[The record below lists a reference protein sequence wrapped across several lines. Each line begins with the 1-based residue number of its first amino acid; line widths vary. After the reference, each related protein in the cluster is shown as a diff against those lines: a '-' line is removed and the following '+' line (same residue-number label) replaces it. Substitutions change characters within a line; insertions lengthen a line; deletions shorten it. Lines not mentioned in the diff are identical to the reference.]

1 MLVSADGVSVTV
13 GETPLLAPTSI
24 RAGAAEVVALRGPNG
39 SGKTTLLRVLAGIVP
54 PTAGRVEIASEP
66 VDQKSPTFRRRVAS
80 LIGLPPLARN
90 LTLAEHLR
98 LVGLSW
104 GEPPE
109 SVNAAA
115 QGLLDSFGLGALGSR
130 FPHELSSGQTQLF
143 ALALT
148 FARPSEVILLDEPEQ
163 RLDADRLAR
172 VRDSIRGVVA
182 QGRTVVMATHSQWLA
197 EETGTQTV
205 TLVEAAAVDG

>member
-1 MLVSADGVSVTV
+1 MLVNADGVSVTI
-13 GETPLLAPTSI
+13 GETVLLATTSI
-24 RAGAAEVVALRGPNG
+24 QAEAGEVVALRGGNG
-39 SGKTTLLRVLAGIVP
+39 SGKTTLLRVLAGVMP
-54 PTAGRVEIASEP
+54 PTAGRAEIASEP
-66 VDQKSPTFRRRVAS
+66 VNQSSPIFRRRVAS

-98 LVGLSW
+98 LVGLTWNES
-104 GEPPE
+104 PE
-109 SVNAAA
+109 SVDAATRK
-115 QGLLDSFGLGALGSR
+115 LLDTFGLGALGSR

-148 FARPSEVILLDEPEQ
+148 FARPSDVILLDEPEQ

-172 VRDSIRGVVA
+172 VRDGIRGVVA

-197 EETGTQTV
+197 DEISTQTV